1 MCHAAWRLEEDFHFI
16 LKDKQ
21 INLFQKPVKKFQLK
35 GVSKASDYYYLLFL
49 WALES
54 AFRVWKLCCRCSF
67 AMQVRLPLPPTCLCS
82 FIFYWLWIW
91 ENGETEWRWKE
102 KYKIHQTLVYIS
114 LHILHPT
121 QTYIEASSFKLPG
134 EGKPATIQQQ
144 FIARKLCVIS
154 FLPRGAKLE
163 RKEVKGLMNVYH
175 FTAIYVHSLCSLRL
189 NSLRVEYVYFSVDW
203 VIMGGGVWGVS
214 RPMFDDLRAHFNYT
228 RRSRETRRRLA
239 ESLILTFYIR
249 NQIKS
254 I

>member
-1 MCHAAWRLEEDFHFI
+1 M
-16 LKDKQ
+16 KDKH
-21 INLFQKPVKKFQLK
+21 INLFQNPVKKFQLK
-35 GVSKASDYYYLLFL
+35 GVSKASAYYYLLFL

-91 ENGETEWRWKE
+91 GNGPNERGRME

-121 QTYIEASSFKLPG
+121 QAYIETSSFQLPG

-154 FLPRGAKLE
+154 FLPRGAELE
-163 RKEVKGLMNVYH
+163 RKEAKGLMCVYH
-175 FTAIYVHSLCSLRL
+175 FTAIYVHSLRSLRL
-189 NSLRVEYVYFSVDW
+189 NSLRVESMFTFPRIESW
-203 VIMGGGVWGVS
+203 RRRGWWGVS

-228 RRSRETRRRLA
+228 RRSHETRRRLD
-239 ESLILTFYIR
+239 ERLILTFYIR
-249 NQIKS
+249 NLIKS